1 VQNATKYSNSNGRTP
16 SHPEDLAAKRTSSK
30 SESHTGGRNVA
41 SKSKGGHSSKL
52 AKSSP
57 KQRKA
62 RKTPVG
68 EPVQKE
74 PATTSSEVE
83 RSASVLR
90 EDHPVEIPGP
100 TESIPYRLQPGKLF
114 ASFELLHELEIGSSG
129 ALWLAQ
135 EYNVRREAA
144 QVELKFLPDLIV
156 NDKTAVEELKNE
168 IRRRITLRHPN
179 ISRVYGVV
187 EHKGKVA
194 IQIEYLDGQSL
205 SRLRSARP
213 NQVFEV
219 RDLAIWVTELCGALE
234 YAHKDGGLIG
244 GDIVPRNLIVNAAGK
259 LKLKDFGIAN
269 CISDSLSRLTGINDS
284 SETLPFQSLQRA
296 AGQEPAIT
304 DDVYS
309 LGATIY
315 ELLTSK
321 PPFYAGDIGAQL
333 NGEIPP
339 SMTARRAEL
348 GIEGAAIP
356 KNWEETVAACL
367 AKDPVNRPKSALEVA
382 ERLKSAAD
390 TSGVPPAATA
400 KSSPPVRSSFIR
412 RPWLVKV
419 GILFF
424 LAIVGVIALL
434 SFHWLTEPHA
444 GKIVEYLSLTPTV
457 APTPSESSAQESSLA
472 SATPSPAVSSAPT
485 QEISP
490 TPTIEVSQTPNIE
503 VNPTPIPGVNPTPI
517 PEVSPTPSLGDGTAP
532 DERQFA
538 SPSPTPLSQ
547 PDNDATKEDVIK
559 RINAL
564 PGVTNEKKANLIA
577 NMQKARSMERLT
589 VIPFDVGQTTLR
601 KAAIDELVKAF
612 DRPEMNDKLSDPTTV
627 LVVAGYADIGGR
639 AGTNLRISQERA
651 DAVSK
656 ILKEQVKL
664 LNAMQTIGMGG
675 TEILDSKRPDQNR
688 VVEVWAVVPKLGY

>member
-1 VQNATKYSNSNGRTP
+1 
-16 SHPEDLAAKRTSSK
+16 
-30 SESHTGGRNVA
+30 
-41 SKSKGGHSSKL
+41 
-52 AKSSP
+52 
-57 KQRKA
+57 
-62 RKTPVG
+62 
-68 EPVQKE
+68 
-74 PATTSSEVE
+74 
-83 RSASVLR
+83 
-90 EDHPVEIPGP
+90 
-100 TESIPYRLQPGKLF
+100 
-114 ASFELLHELEIGSSG
+114 
-129 ALWLAQ
+129 
-135 EYNVRREAA
+135 
-144 QVELKFLPDLIV
+144 
-156 NDKTAVEELKNE
+156 
-168 IRRRITLRHPN
+168 
-179 ISRVYGVV
+179 VV

-424 LAIVGVIALL
+424 LAIVAVIAFL
-434 SFHWLTEPHA
+434 SFHWLREPHA
-444 GKIVEYLSLTPTV
+444 GKIVEYPSLTPTV

>member
-1 VQNATKYSNSNGRTP
+1 MQNATKYSNSNGQTP
-16 SHPEDLAAKRTSSK
+16 SQPEDLAARRTSSK
-30 SESHTGGRNVA
+30 SESHTGGRNVG
-41 SKSKGGHSSKL
+41 SKSKGRHNSKL
-52 AKSSP
+52 AERPP

-83 RSASVLR
+83 QSASILR
-90 EDHPVEIPGP
+90 QDHPVEIPGP
-100 TESIPYRLQPGKLF
+100 TESIPCRLQPGKLF
-114 ASFELLHELEIGSSG
+114 ASFELQRELEIGSSG
-129 ALWLAQ
+129 VLWLAH

-156 NDKTAVEELKNE
+156 NNKTAVEELKNE

-179 ISRVYGVV
+179 IFRVYGVV

-234 YAHKDGGLIG
+234 HAHKDCGLIG
-244 GDIVPRNLIVNAAGK
+244 GDIAPRNLIVDAAGK
-259 LKLKDFGIAN
+259 LKLKDFGITN
-269 CISDSLSRLTGINDS
+269 CISDSLSRLTGINDR
-284 SETLPFQSLQRA
+284 SETLPFLSPQRA
-296 AGQEPAIT
+296 AGKEPAIT

-321 PPFYAGDIGAQL
+321 PPFYAGDFGAQL

-356 KNWEETVAACL
+356 KSWEETVAACL

-382 ERLKSAAD
+382 ERLKGAAD

-400 KSSPPVRSSFIR
+400 KSSPPVRTSFIR

-424 LAIVGVIALL
+424 LAIVAVIALL
-434 SFHWLTEPHA
+434 SFHGLTEPRA
-444 GKIVEYLSLTPTV
+444 GKIVEYPSLAPTV
-457 APTPSESSAQESSLA
+457 APTPSESSAQESFLA
-472 SATPSPAVSSAPT
+472 SATPSPAMSSAPT

-503 VNPTPIPGVNPTPI
+503 VDSTPGVNPTPV
-517 PEVSPTPSLGDGTAP
+517 PEVSPTPSQGDATAP

-538 SPSPTPLSQ
+538 GPSPTPLSQ
-547 PDNDATKEDVIK
+547 LDNDATKEDVIK

-577 NMQKARSMERLT
+577 NMQKASSMERLT

-601 KAAIDELVKAF
+601 KAAMDELVKAF
-612 DRPEMNDKLSDPTTV
+612 DRPEMRDKLSDPTTV

-639 AGTNLRISQERA
+639 PGTNLRISQERA
-651 DAVSK
+651 DAVTK

-675 TEILDSKRPDQNR
+675 TQILDSKRPDQNR
-688 VVEVWAVVPKLGY
+688 VVEVWAVVPK